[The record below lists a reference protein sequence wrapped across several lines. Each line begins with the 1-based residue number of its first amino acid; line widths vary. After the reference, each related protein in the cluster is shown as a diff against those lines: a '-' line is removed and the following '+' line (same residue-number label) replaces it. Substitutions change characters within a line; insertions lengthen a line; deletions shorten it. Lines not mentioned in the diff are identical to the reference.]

1 MRIAIN
7 ALSVQGGGGLTFL
20 KNLLEHLLGIDL
32 ENQYFIFV
40 TEDKVGAL
48 GIPQDLLNLRII
60 ICPPRKWFVRACWEQ
75 VILPRILH
83 RERVDVL
90 YAPANQGP
98 IFSPIPFVVL
108 VQNVDPL
115 VQGGR
120 GLPLVFRVKRW
131 GLRLMTQLSIQK
143 ARKVI
148 AISDYTRR
156 LLVQEFGSD
165 PKEIAVIPHGAPNSS
180 ECFRPLRTEERF
192 GGEKKIK
199 SPYLLAVSNIGYNK
213 NYETL
218 IQAFAIAS
226 RTLDV
231 NVGLVIAGERGPKKY
246 FDRLLRHAH
255 AVVISSRVHFL
266 GGVSYEQM
274 PALYAG
280 ARALVYPSLVESF
293 GLPPLEAM
301 AYGLPVAASRIDPII
316 EVCNDAV
323 LYFDPHS
330 AEEMAKVIV
339 QVVSDDL
346 LRATLIEKGLARAR
360 RFSWEDTAR
369 STLEILKAAS

>member
-7 ALSVQGGGGLTFL
+7 ALSVQSGGGLTFL
-20 KNLLEHLLGIDL
+20 KNLLEHLLDIDQ
-32 ENQYFIFV
+32 ENQYLIFV

-48 GIPQDLLNLRII
+48 GIRQDLPNLRII

-83 RERVDVL
+83 REGVDVL

-108 VQNVDPL
+108 VQNVYPL

-131 GLRLMTQLSIQK
+131 ALRVMTQLSIRK

-156 LLVQEFGSD
+156 LLVHEFGSD
-165 PKEIAVIPHGAPNSS
+165 PEEIAVIPHGAPNSS
-180 ECFRPLRTEERF
+180 DSFPALRLQESFGDEKSRP
-192 GGEKKIK
+192 
-199 SPYLLAVSNIGYNK
+199 PYLLAVSNVGYNK

-231 NVGLVIAGERGPKKY
+231 NVGLIIAGERGPKKY
-246 FDRLLRHAH
+246 FDRLLRHAQ
-255 AVVISSRVHFL
+255 AMGISSRVHFL
-266 GGVSYEQM
+266 GGVGYGQM

-301 AYGLPVAASRIDPII
+301 VYGLPVAASRIDPIM
-316 EVCNDAV
+316 EVCNEAV

-330 AEEMAKVIV
+330 SEEMARVIV
-339 QVVSDDL
+339 QVVSDDR
-346 LRATLIEKGLARAR
+346 LRATLIEKGLARAG

-369 STLEILKAAS
+369 STLEILKSAS